1 MVLIKSVTSRL
12 FRQSMAREVSSLRD
26 RTSQL
31 DAELEVTK
39 RHLTNERYE
48 R

>member
-1 MVLIKSVTSRL
+1 MT
-12 FRQSMAREVSSLRD
+12 REIASLRE
-26 RTSQL
+26 RASQL
-31 DAELEVTK
+31 DAELELTK